1 MQLQWGKVDD
11 GKIDIRLFYAFKC
24 DGESSCRGADAWTT
38 CRFPP
43 NDTTY
48 PLFYR
53 ASYMTDWYPIC
64 YTTEALMLAQ
74 SGYLA
79 SIVA

>member
-1 MQLQWGKVDD
+1 
-11 GKIDIRLFYAFKC
+11 LFYAFKC
-24 DGESSCRGADAWTT
+24 QDELSCRGADAWTT
-38 CRFPP
+38 CRFPS

-64 YTTEALMLAQ
+64 YTTEALMLA
-74 SGYLA
+74 
-79 SIVA
+79 